1 MGWLAQDKDPEWPF
15 DLFATEFQLDPST
28 TALLV
33 IDMQGSDDKLN
44 PNSELGRKYPQ
55 IVSYWN
61 QRITDTV
68 VPNII
73 RLLEYFCSINS
84 RVVYTRNRQI
94 KPNGAEVTAR
104 LRRWEP
110 DPVPNGFLS
119 SKGSELRTTRDDEKQ
134 CRGMALRLQRGTDR
148 IKIAR
153 TCTTLPHL
161 RA

>member
-1 MGWLAQDKDPEWPF
+1 MGWLAQDKDPEWPV

-33 IDMQGSDDKLN
+33 IDMQGSDDKLD

-73 RLLEYFCSINS
+73 RLLEYFRSIDS
-84 RVVYTRNRQI
+84 RVVYTRNGQI

-104 LRRWEP
+104 LRGWKP
-110 DPVPNGFLS
+110 DPVGPSRYRGMPYPVPNGFLFL
-119 SKGSELRTTRDDEKQ
+119 KGF
-134 CRGMALRLQRGTDR
+134 R
-148 IKIAR
+148 IEDYMR
-153 TCTTLPHL
+153 
-161 RA
+161 